1 MKSFRVRD
9 IPVFSYPTGTA
20 PEYAAALDAQ
30 GRELVE
36 AILHR
41 AVLAGDVEIVGVDE
55 DGEMT
60 YGRKAA

>member
-1 MKSFRVRD
+1 MTPFRIRD
-9 IPVFSYPTGTA
+9 ITVFRYPTGTA

-36 AILHR
+36 TILHR
-41 AVLAGDVEIVGVDE
+41 AVLAGDVEIVGLDE

-60 YGRKAA
+60 YRRKAA